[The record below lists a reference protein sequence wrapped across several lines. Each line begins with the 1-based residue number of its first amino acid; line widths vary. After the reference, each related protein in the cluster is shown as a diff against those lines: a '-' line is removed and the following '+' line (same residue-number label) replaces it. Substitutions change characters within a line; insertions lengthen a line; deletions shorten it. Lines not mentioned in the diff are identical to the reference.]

1 MSRDSSSSSGGS
13 VALAVVGI
21 IVLVL
26 IFAGSCIAS
35 NSNRQTQVC
44 TVTEK
49 DRTSLPKGGSDMR
62 IYTEDCGTLSVAD
75 NWANGIMNSA
85 DVYAQIK
92 PGNTYE
98 FETVGFR
105 VPIISGF
112 PTIVEVTPVDS

>member
-1 MSRDSSSSSGGS
+1 
-13 VALAVVGI
+13 VGI
-21 IVLVL
+21 IVMVL
-26 IFAGSCIAS
+26 IFGGSCMIN

-49 DRTSLPKGGSDMR
+49 DRTMKREGGSDMR
-62 IYTEDCGTLSVAD
+62 VYTEDCGTLSVAD
-75 NWANGIMNSA
+75 NWVNGIMNSA

-105 VPIISGF
+105 VPILSGF

>member
-1 MSRDSSSSSGGS
+1 MSRYRSSSHGGGS

-21 IVLVL
+21 IVMVL

-49 DRTSLPKGGSDMR
+49 DRTAKPKGGSDMR
-62 IYTEDCGTLSVAD
+62 IYTEDCGTLSVGD
-75 NWANGIMNSA
+75 NLANGIFNSA
-85 DVYAQIK
+85 DIYAQIK

-105 VPIISGF
+105 IPILSGF
-112 PTIVEVTPVDS
+112 PTI